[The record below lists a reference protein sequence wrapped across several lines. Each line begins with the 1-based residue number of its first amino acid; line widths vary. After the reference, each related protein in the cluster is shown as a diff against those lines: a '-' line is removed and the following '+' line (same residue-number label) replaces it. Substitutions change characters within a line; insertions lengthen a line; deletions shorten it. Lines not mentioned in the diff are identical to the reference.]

1 MAREPKRR
9 QGWRFGVPVA
19 MALLAACGSSTPIP
33 RDGGSPDSA
42 VGGDAERDDAAADA
56 NSVEASVPADAG
68 SGDVAAFDCPVSA
81 GAIVVTT
88 TTVSDVPDGQ
98 CDLVEALR
106 AVTTGAPVNGDCP
119 AGGAST
125 PVVLRAGQ
133 TYPIHRTLRIDGSAI
148 VQACG
153 QGTATIVAGPDWT
166 SDASDPRSPCAILA
180 TGGQTAQVQLVDVTL
195 AQAAGA
201 DLTGAC
207 VTVGELQI
215 RRGRVTGFSHG
226 GLLGTCDPGAGCD
239 HDQLSQGSTLRLY
252 NSLIDGNRNPDNG
265 GGVSCHGSGAS
276 LIVEHSSIVNN
287 VSDQAGGA
295 IFYGSGWN
303 NQRIA
308 NSTISGN
315 SAQTGGGV
323 YVHFLPCT
331 DTYLY
336 VFNSTIADNAASG
349 AGGGIALEGNVD
361 LDSGAN
367 SSCFTQDVN
376 IFSSIVTNNR
386 SLASDEVNI
395 NADWRGA
402 RYGCGG
408 SSLVYVAPGKPTPS
422 ILDAN
427 PCRFD
432 VQDALLGPLMSMGGT
447 GNLPVHPLLSQ
458 SPAIHAD
465 VGGVTPDQERDGW
478 IASVDSVQPPP
489 WMLFGRALG
498 GDGGP
503 GSDLGPVEMNAR
515 WQTELLAVQAKG
527 PAPHTVVTEPM
538 GFDRGAGTSYA
549 ATSAI
554 GEFVTYVLPVTEI
567 GTHAIEI
574 GVMKGNAC
582 GQFQLAI
589 ADDPAGPFLDL
600 GDLQDTYAPSLYF
613 PALALPTV
621 TFDSPGPKYFRFTV
635 TGKNPA
641 SSAYGLY
648 LDYIAVPRT

>member
-1 MAREPKRR
+1 MAREL
-9 QGWRFGVPVA
+9 GAPVA
-19 MALLAACGSSTPIP
+19 MALLAACSSSTPIP
-33 RDGGSPDSA
+33 RDGGSPDAA
-42 VGGDAERDDAAADA
+42 VG
-56 NSVEASVPADAG
+56 VPADAG
-68 SGDVAAFDCPVSA
+68 SGDATAFDCQLSA

-88 TTVSDVPDGQ
+88 TTVSDAPNGQ

-119 AGGAST
+119 AGSAST
-125 PVVLRAGQ
+125 PVLLPAGQ

-153 QGTATIVAGPDWT
+153 QGTATILAGPDWT
-166 SDASDPRSPCAILA
+166 SDPSDPQSACAIVA
-180 TGGQTAQVQLVDVTL
+180 SGGQTVQVELVDVTL

-207 VTVGELQI
+207 ATVGELQI

-252 NSLIDGNRNPDNG
+252 NSLVDGNRNPDNG

-303 NQRIA
+303 NQRVA

-315 SAQTGGGV
+315 SAQMGGGV

-336 VFNSTIADNAASG
+336 VFNSTIANNAASG
-349 AGGGIALEGNVD
+349 SGGGIVLEGNVD

-367 SSCFTQDVN
+367 SSCFAQDVN

-386 SLASDEVNI
+386 SLSSDEVNI
-395 NADWRGA
+395 NADWRGG

-408 SSLVYVAPGKPTPS
+408 SSLVYVAPGRPTPS

-427 PCRFD
+427 RCRFD
-432 VQDALLGPLMSMGGT
+432 VEDAL
-447 GNLPVHPLLSQ
+447 
-458 SPAIHAD
+458 
-465 VGGVTPDQERDGW
+465 DQERDGW
-478 IASVDSVQPPP
+478 IASVDSVQPPS
-489 WMLFGRALG
+489 WMLFGRAVG

-503 GSDLGPVEMNAR
+503 GSDLGPIEMNAR

-527 PAPHTVVTEPM
+527 PAPHTVVTEPV

-549 ATSAI
+549 ATSAS
-554 GEFVTYVLPVTEI
+554 GEFVTYVLSVTEI

-589 ADDPAGPFLDL
+589 ADDPAGPFLDV
-600 GDLQDTYAPSLYF
+600 GDMQDTYAPSVSF
-613 PALALPTV
+613 SALAFPTV
-621 TFDSPGPKYFRFTV
+621 TFDSTGQKYFRLTV
-635 TGKNPA
+635 TGKNPL

-648 LDYIAVPRT
+648 LDYITTPRI